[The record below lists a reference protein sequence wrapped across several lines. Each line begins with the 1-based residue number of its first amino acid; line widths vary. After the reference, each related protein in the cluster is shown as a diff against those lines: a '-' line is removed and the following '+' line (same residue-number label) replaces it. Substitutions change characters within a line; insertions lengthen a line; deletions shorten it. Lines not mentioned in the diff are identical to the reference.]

1 MRKNLVSIVA
11 LLLVL
16 ATALPAF
23 ALDVT
28 YGGLFR
34 ARLQSNDNIVYGT
47 DGGEFLNDDL
57 GIYLDDNQNYID
69 QRIRFYMNFIASQ
82 NLKMV
87 LAFEQDTLWGGNQK
101 LRDSAGD
108 LETLTP
114 KVLTGH
120 RDTVGLELKNAYVD
134 FAIPCTP
141 TRAKVGLQPLAI
153 MNGWIV
159 DEDFTGAITVTDFS
173 PVKVTLGYISEG
185 NNSVTDSQDNIDDL
199 VFAVNYAQGPLTAEF
214 NMLFQYAHDQSDY
227 YGGGGTAAF
236 NVTPGMSYTAK
247 LINAYYGAGIPTTL
261 PSYNDDQ
268 LFDLGLSVGYKLDW
282 MNATLNYIQNL
293 GSAEDGLGNSHDYR
307 GFMVELIT
315 NFYSGPFTFTLGGFY
330 TSGQDWEDSVNDLEG
345 SDFNAFVYPVGASHY
360 WSEIMGLGSLENTS
374 NGSAVLGD
382 QIVTGDYVA
391 GDHPSNL
398 WTINAGAA
406 WQAMPK
412 TKLTFNYYY
421 IGTSQDAVSEVT
433 EAIEDLNLDEIKYS
447 NEVGHEFDLYI
458 DQEIVDKLML
468 RLVAAYLV
476 AGDAYTVLPDDDNAY
491 ELGARLQWS
500 F

>member
-1 MRKNLVSIVA
+1 MRKHLVSIVA

-34 ARLQSNDNIVYGT
+34 ARLQSNENIVYGT
-47 DGGEFLNDDL
+47 DGSEFLSEA
-57 GIYLDDNQNYID
+57 GIYPDDNQNYVD

-87 LAFEQDTLWGGNQK
+87 LAFEQDTLWGGAGK
-101 LRDSAGD
+101 L
-108 LETLTP
+108 
-114 KVLTGH
+114 LTGH

-141 TRAKVGLQPLAI
+141 TRARVGLQPLAI
-153 MNGWIV
+153 MNGWMV
-159 DEDFTGAITVTDFS
+159 DEDFTGVITTTDFS
-173 PVKVTLGYISEG
+173 PIKVTLGYISEG
-185 NNSVTDSQDNIDDL
+185 NTDVTDSQDNIDDI
-199 VFAVNYAQGPLTAEF
+199 VFAVNYSQGPLTAEF
-214 NMLFQYAHDQSDY
+214 NMLYQDAHDQFDKF
-227 YGGGGTAAF
+227 GFGGTTAF
-236 NVTPGMSYTAK
+236 NVTPGISYSANYINKYVFKEYGVALGLPTA
-247 LINAYYGAGIPTTL
+247 L
-261 PSYNDDQ
+261 PAFNDDQ
-268 LFDLGLSVGYKLDW
+268 LFDLGLSLGYKLDW

-293 GSAEDGLGNSHDYR
+293 GSAEDALGNSHDYR

-330 TSGQDWEDSVNDLEG
+330 TSGQDWEDTLNDPAG
-345 SDFNAFVYPVGASHY
+345 ADFDAFVYPVGASHY

-374 NGSAVLGD
+374 NAGAGVLGD
-382 QIVTGDYVA
+382 HPITGDYVS

-398 WTINAGAA
+398 WTINVGAA
-406 WQAMPK
+406 WQALPK

-421 IGTSQDAVSEVT
+421 IGTSEDAISDIT
-433 EAIEDLNLDEIKYS
+433 EAFEDLDLSKVKTAND
-447 NEVGHEFDLYI
+447 VGHEFDLYI

-476 AGDAYTVLPDDDNAY
+476 AGDAYTVLPDDENAY